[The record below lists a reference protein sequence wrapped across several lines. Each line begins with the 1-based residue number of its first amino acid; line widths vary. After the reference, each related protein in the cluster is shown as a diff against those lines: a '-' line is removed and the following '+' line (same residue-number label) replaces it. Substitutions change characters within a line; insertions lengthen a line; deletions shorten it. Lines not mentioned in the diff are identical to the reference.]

1 MGRML
6 VGLMASLGALAAF
19 SVLLYGM
26 PVVGAI
32 GPIVGSLV
40 MIGVLL
46 GHLWARERRE
56 ARG

>member
-6 VGLMASLGALAAF
+6 IGLVASLLALALF
-19 SVLLYGM
+19 SVALYGV
-26 PVVGAI
+26 PVLAGLGTIAGAAI
-32 GPIVGSLV
+32 MIV
-40 MIGVLL
+40 VLL